1 MHAPYVPQTFAV
13 LRLTS
18 QMHCATL
25 WCLPFCP
32 KTLLVLEGIFFYLTN
47 IANFYLASFL
57 FNCLLVFF
65 TIKYT
70 VTHTTK
76 YTTTKIAVKI
86 ATTCH
91 WNGIQ
96 ELAR

>member
-1 MHAPYVPQTFAV
+1 MLPTFHKRCNFALDQANG
-13 LRLTS
+13 LRNFVAFAIL
-18 QMHCATL
+18 
-25 WCLPFCP
+25 P
-32 KTLLVLEGIFFYLTN
+32 KTLLVLEGNFFYLTK

-70 VTHTTK
+70 VIHTTK